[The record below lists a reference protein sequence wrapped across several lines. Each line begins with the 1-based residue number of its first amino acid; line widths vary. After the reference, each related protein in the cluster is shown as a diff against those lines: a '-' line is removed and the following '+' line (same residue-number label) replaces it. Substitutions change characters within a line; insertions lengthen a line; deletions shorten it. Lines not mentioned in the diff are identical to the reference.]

1 MNPYK
6 VEMFLD
12 KANQWRWRIRRSG
25 KVLVSSE
32 AYSRR
37 GGCRRTAARVAAA
50 LNVAV
55 EVEE

>member
-1 MNPYK
+1 
-6 VEMFLD
+6 MFLD